1 MRKKILIID
10 DEPSMLKVL
19 NHFLNKHYNV
29 ISRTD
34 GLEALQFLQSGQ
46 VPDMI
51 VADVMMP
58 NIDGYEFIKNIRA
71 SGFFKDIP
79 LIMLSSNEK
88 SDDRIKCLNLG
99 ADDYVTKP
107 FNPEELLAR
116 IQSLFRRIK
125 V

>member
-1 MRKKILIID
+1 MIID

-19 NHFLNKHYNV
+19 SHFLSKHYDV
-29 ISRTD
+29 ISRAD
-34 GLEALQFLQSGQ
+34 GLEALQFLQGGQ

-58 NIDGYEFIKNIRA
+58 NIDGYEFIKNVRA

-88 SDDRIKCLNLG
+88 SDDRIKCLKLG
-99 ADDYVTKP
+99 ADDYLTKP

-116 IQSLFRRIK
+116 IQSLFRRVK

>member
-1 MRKKILIID
+1 MRRKVLIID

-19 NHFLNKHYNV
+19 SHFLSKHYDV
-29 ISRTD
+29 ISRAD
-34 GLEALQFLQSGQ
+34 GLEALQFLQGGQ

-58 NIDGYEFIKNIRA
+58 NIDGYEFIKNVRA

-88 SDDRIKCLNLG
+88 SDDRIKCLKLG
-99 ADDYVTKP
+99 ADDYLTKP

-116 IQSLFRRIK
+116 IQSLFRRVK